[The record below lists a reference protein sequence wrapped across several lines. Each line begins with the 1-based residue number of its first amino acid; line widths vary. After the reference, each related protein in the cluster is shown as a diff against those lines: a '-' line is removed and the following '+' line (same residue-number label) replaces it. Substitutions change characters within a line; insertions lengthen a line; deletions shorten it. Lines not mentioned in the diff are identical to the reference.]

1 MTENEVNEGA
11 VEAEA
16 GQTTEPTAEQSSEP
30 AAAQATGPTAEQSSE
45 PAAAQAAPGRRRS
58 SRPSRRRSRQPNPRR
73 NSRPSP
79 AEQAT
84 EPTAEQATEPAA
96 EQATEPAAEQSSE
109 PAASAGSPA
118 RKSERRV
125 FGRVVSN
132 GADKTVSVSIERVVK
147 HPVYGKYIR
156 RTGKVLA
163 HDEDNACQSG
173 DRVAIVECRPLS
185 KRKSWRVVEVFAGN
199 GAPQ

>member
-16 GQTTEPTAEQSSEP
+16 EQK
-30 AAAQATGPTAEQSSE
+30 
-45 PAAAQAAPGRRRS
+45 
-58 SRPSRRRSRQPNPRR
+58 
-73 NSRPSP
+73 
-79 AEQAT
+79 T
-84 EPTAEQATEPAA
+84 EPTAEQASDPAVEEA
-96 EQATEPAAEQSSE
+96 SE
-109 PAASAGSPA
+109 PAVEQASEPAEAEASPE
-118 RKSERRV
+118 RKTVRRV

-156 RTGKVLA
+156 RTSKVMA
-163 HDEDNACQSG
+163 HDEDNACQLG
-173 DRVAIVECRPLS
+173 DRVAIAECRPLS
-185 KRKSWRVVEVFAGN
+185 KRKSWRVVEVMGSN

>member
-16 GQTTEPTAEQSSEP
+16 GQTTEPTAEQSSEL
-30 AAAQATGPTAEQSSE
+30 AAAQATEPTAEQSSE
-45 PAAAQAAPGRRRS
+45 PAAAQSSEPAAAQATGPA
-58 SRPSRRRSRQPNPRR
+58 
-73 NSRPSP
+73 

-84 EPTAEQATEPAA
+84 EPTAEQSSEPAAEQATEPAA

>member
-16 GQTTEPTAEQSSEP
+16 EQTTESTAEQASEP
-30 AAAQATGPTAEQSSE
+30 AAVQASE
-45 PAAAQAAPGRRRS
+45 PAVTEA
-58 SRPSRRRSRQPNPRR
+58 
-73 NSRPSP
+73 SP
-79 AEQAT
+79 E
-84 EPTAEQATEPAA
+84 
-96 EQATEPAAEQSSE
+96 
-109 PAASAGSPA
+109 
-118 RKSERRV
+118 RKAVRRV

-156 RTGKVLA
+156 RTSKVMA
-163 HDEDNACQSG
+163 HDEDNACQLG
-173 DRVAIVECRPLS
+173 DRVAIAECRPLS
-185 KRKSWRVVEVFAGN
+185 KRKSWRVVEVMGSN

>member
-16 GQTTEPTAEQSSEP
+16 EQK
-30 AAAQATGPTAEQSSE
+30 
-45 PAAAQAAPGRRRS
+45 
-58 SRPSRRRSRQPNPRR
+58 
-73 NSRPSP
+73 
-79 AEQAT
+79 T
-84 EPTAEQATEPAA
+84 EPTAEQASDPAVEEASEPAA
-96 EQATEPAAEQSSE
+96 EQASE
-109 PAASAGSPA
+109 PAVAAELPE
-118 RKSERRV
+118 RRTVRRV

-156 RTGKVLA
+156 RTSKVMA
-163 HDEDNACQSG
+163 HDEDNACQLG
-173 DRVAIVECRPLS
+173 DRVAIAECRPLS
-185 KRKSWRVVEVFAGN
+185 KRKSWRVVEVMGSN

>member
-16 GQTTEPTAEQSSEP
+16 EQTTES
-30 AAAQATGPTAEQSSE
+30 
-45 PAAAQAAPGRRRS
+45 
-58 SRPSRRRSRQPNPRR
+58 
-73 NSRPSP
+73 
-79 AEQAT
+79 
-84 EPTAEQATEPAA
+84 TAEQASDPAVEEASEPAA
-96 EQATEPAAEQSSE
+96 EQASE
-109 PAASAGSPA
+109 PAVEQAAEPAEAEASPE
-118 RKSERRV
+118 RKTVRRV

-156 RTGKVLA
+156 RTSKVMA
-163 HDEDNACQSG
+163 HDEDNACQLG
-173 DRVAIVECRPLS
+173 DRVAIAECRPLS
-185 KRKSWRVVEVFAGN
+185 KRKSWRVVEVMGSN